1 MYNFGFQSLA
11 LSYVEALPFLHTLQL
26 PPSGSVLR
34 ESSECVYGVGTENS
48 GKLKNMGMSPV
59 SDRKVGEEK
68 R

>member
-1 MYNFGFQSLA
+1 MLKLFHFCIHCSC
-11 LSYVEALPFLHTLQL
+11 HLQEVCEL
-26 PPSGSVLR
+26 EEGSVLR